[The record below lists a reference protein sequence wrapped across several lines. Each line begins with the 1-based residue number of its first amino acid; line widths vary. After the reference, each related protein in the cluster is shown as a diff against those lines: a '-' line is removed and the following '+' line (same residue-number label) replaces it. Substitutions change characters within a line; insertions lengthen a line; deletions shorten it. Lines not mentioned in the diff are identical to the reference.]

1 MNNKKTGK
9 IIRILSDEELLIN
22 IGKKQGAYV
31 GEKYKIYEK
40 GETIQDPDTGENL
53 GTLDYI
59 KATVEIVNV
68 YENFSIVES
77 LTRYKEKVST
87 GIMSAFSDKSREI
100 DRVEVNKLFVE
111 ETEIK
116 KRSIKN
122 EHIIVG
128 DLVESI

>member
-22 IGKKQGAYV
+22 IGKNQGAYV

-40 GETIQDPDTGENL
+40 GEEIQDPDTGENL

-128 DLVESI
+128 DFVESI